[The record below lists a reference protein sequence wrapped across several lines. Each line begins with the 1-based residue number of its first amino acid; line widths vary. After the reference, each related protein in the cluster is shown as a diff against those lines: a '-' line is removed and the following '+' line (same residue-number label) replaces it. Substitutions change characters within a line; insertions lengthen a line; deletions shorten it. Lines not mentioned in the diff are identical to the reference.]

1 MNEVIRRSW
10 EPKQTMFLG
19 GKLGPIRLWKICL
32 FAVAGSLIQAPALAN
47 AQARELA
54 FRFAPAQTTINFTI
68 ADTLH
73 TIHGSFNLKS
83 GDLEYDTKTSLLRGA
98 LIVDATSGRSGNRTR
113 DRHMQGDVLESAR
126 YPEIGFQPDRVDG
139 PLSNSGM
146 STVQVHGIISI
157 HGTQHELTIPVR
169 MQMFPDHWIADSHF
183 TVPYVRWGMKNPSR
197 LLLRVSESVEIEIH
211 ASGVT
216 P

>member
-1 MNEVIRRSW
+1 
-10 EPKQTMFLG
+10 MFLG
-19 GKLGPIRLWKICL
+19 RKLGSICLWKIYL
-32 FAVAGSLIQAPALAN
+32 FSLAGFLIQAPALSA
-47 AQARELA
+47 AQARELG
-54 FRFAPAQTTINFTI
+54 FRFVPAQTTINFTV

-73 TIHGSFNLKS
+73 TIHGAFNLKS
-83 GDLEYDTKTSLLRGA
+83 GDLEYDTKTSLLRGS

-113 DRHMQGDVLESAR
+113 DRRMHGEVLESAR
-126 YPEIGFQPDRVDG
+126 YPEIAFQPDRVDG

-146 STVQVHGIISI
+146 STVQVHGVISI

-169 MQMFPDHWIADSHF
+169 MQMFPDHWVADSHF
-183 TVPYVRWGMKNPSR
+183 TVPYVRWGLKNPSR